1 LFVFGDIATGN
12 WGALGLDYAGL
23 VLPGATGLG
32 EFSHTDDLS
41 RALTHGDDLE
51 DLARAAREMDNLD
64 EAYDALRYAD
74 NFDEAYDAFRYADN
88 VDEAYDALRYSDNF
102 DEVYDASH
110 YADNMDDLRG
120 GMNSI
125 DNIDNPSSFAW
136 YSDCSFTP
144 DTSVATENGEQPIGD
159 LGIGDYILAYDEK
172 TGSTGYYPIEA
183 VLEHNDAVTE
193 RVVVDGEEVVTTPE
207 HPFYT
212 AEGGW
217 TDAKDLEP
225 GDHLR
230 KADGSY
236 GVVGTVTF
244 EDSPRRM
251 YNLTVGTVHT
261 FFVGEGQWLVH
272 NTCLPDVVRYSIEDS
287 PTPPLSGNRKTA
299 ISRAWVEEKTLV
311 QYTGLGSQPWTRK
324 EIQQLLHQGEV
335 SGYTGHHIN
344 NVASSLD
351 WQGDPRNIIFLRNG
365 REGGRNEH
373 LYSFIGH
380 NGNWKNSSGLLID
393 RMKTLSNRLRWRY

>member
-217 TDAKDLEP
+217 TDAKDLES

-236 GVVGTVTF
+236 GVVETVTF

-251 YNLTVGTVHT
+251 YNLTVGTAHT

-272 NTCLPDVVRYSIEDS
+272 NTCKWLGGGFTDDPVGESLAREARAYLNSLDPEFRRTVIAIAQGGDTKIVTAWIGTRSEGLAQLRGLADARGVTFVS
-287 PTPPLSGNRKTA
+287 PSGTLANTGHAEQVAYRHFSQDTDLRIG
-299 ISRAWVEEKTLV
+299 ISRKR
-311 QYTGLGSQPWTRK
+311 GLCDTCKDFFKSIG
-324 EIQQLLHQGEV
+324 
-335 SGYTGHHIN
+335 
-344 NVASSLD
+344 
-351 WQGDPRNIIFLRNG
+351 FLRI
-365 REGGRNEH
+365 
-373 LYSFIGH
+373 Y
-380 NGNWKNSSGLLID
+380 
-393 RMKTLSNRLRWRY
+393 Y